1 MQLSTLSKDCA
12 VEYFMHY
19 YMEMRREKLEICRLS
34 YCSGN
39 DKYIK
44 VLYSIG
50 LLKPGKILIKRI

>member
-34 YCSGN
+34 YCYGN

-44 VLYSIG
+44 VIQYWT
-50 LLKPGKILIKRI
+50 IKTRQDTD